1 MCQNWFTEDQGIWR
15 RPVGARR
22 DDITSSQRA
31 QIVVEVLYP
40 HRRWGTVTKLAE
52 KYNISRQTV
61 YDIADAGEQVL
72 ATGLKPGPHGPQ
84 PKEKAVRVDR
94 NRLVRGVVV
103 LAEAGVSQR
112 DTAGCLAEMLDTHLS
127 PSWVNAELAKVEKAA
142 AAVNEQWQ
150 PAVNEALSGDEI
162 YSNCAPNLLV
172 VGNDSLYIY
181 ALTRQPVSDGET
193 WGCVLL
199 ETPDAPQFASD
210 AGKGL
215 EAGVKEAE
223 IRAHQLDWDHLLR
236 PLWGQATRLEK
247 QACAALDK
255 VEERAVKFDQSS
267 TQRRLEQHLE
277 AWERLSADAEAKIT
291 RYDAFHQIARQVDA
305 QFALI
310 DLESGQL
317 RDAVAG
323 AECLHSLGKQLQ
335 EWDGRIYNKLSS
347 NLVNWAEELFGYQ
360 PVLARALSPLIAQW
374 GAAAIQALSR
384 IWQIEADEKR
394 WPLSLPERKARQ
406 ILWEENLD
414 EALALLGLPRLWE
427 AWKALSQVLGHTWRG
442 SMLAECVNS
451 LLRPVLDG
459 RKHTDQ
465 GCLELFRFLHN
476 VHPFERGKR
485 AGHSPA
491 QLVGLD
497 VPDDTLALLGL
508 ASKASSG
515 ADGGEPA
522 TVSSLSPGIGI
533 AAPFTLAL
541 PYCSLESQK
550 VSI

>member
-1 MCQNWFTEDQGIWR
+1 MCQNWFTEDQGTWR

-22 DDITSSQRA
+22 NDITSSQRA
-31 QIVVEVLYP
+31 QIAVEVLYP
-40 HRRWGTVTKLAE
+40 HRRWGTVTNLAE

-61 YDIADAGEQVL
+61 YDIGDAGEQVL
-72 ATGLKPGPHGPQ
+72 ATGLKPGPHGPH
-84 PKEKAVRVDR
+84 PREKVIQVDR
-94 NRLVRGVVV
+94 NRLMRGVVV
-103 LAEAGVSQR
+103 LAGAGVSQR
-112 DTAGCLAEMLDTHLS
+112 DTAGCLAEMLDTRLS
-127 PSWVNAELAKVEKAA
+127 PSWVNAELAKAEKAA
-142 AAVNEQWQ
+142 AAVNERWQ
-150 PAVNEALSGDEI
+150 PAVDETLSGDEI
-162 YSNCAPNLLV
+162 YSNGAPNLLV

-181 ALTRQPVSDGET
+181 ALTRQPMSDGET

-199 ETPDAPQFASD
+199 ETPHTPQFASD

-215 EAGVKEAE
+215 AAGVKEAE
-223 IRAHQLDWDHLLR
+223 IEIHQLDWDHLLR

-247 QACAALDK
+247 QAYAALDK

-267 TQRRLEQHLE
+267 SQRRLEKHLE
-277 AWERLSADAEAKIT
+277 AWERLSADAEDKIT
-291 RYDAFHQIARQVDA
+291 RYDAFDQIARQVDA
-305 QFALI
+305 QFTLI
-310 DLESGQL
+310 DLDSGQL

-323 AECLHSLGKQLQ
+323 AECLRSLGKQLQ
-335 EWDGRIYNKLSS
+335 EWDGRIYDKLSS
-347 NLVNWAEELFGYQ
+347 NLINWAEELFCYQ
-360 PVLARALSPLIAQW
+360 SVLARAISPLIAQW
-374 GAAAIQALSR
+374 GTAAIQALSR

-394 WPLSLPERKARQ
+394 RSLSLPERQAWQ

-414 EALALLGLPRLWE
+414 AALALLGLPRLWE
-427 AWKALSQVLGHTWRG
+427 VWEALSQVLGHAWRG

-451 LLRPVLDG
+451 LLRPVLDS

-476 VHPFERGKR
+476 VHPFARGKR

-497 VPDDTLALLGL
+497 VPDDALTLLGL
-508 ASKASSG
+508 ASKPSSG
-515 ADGGEPA
+515 ANRGESA

-541 PYCSLESQK
+541 PYYSLESQK